1 MNTPLPIIL
10 DGDLRGRERDLLP
23 PTPPPLLS
31 TFPPRSKL
39 RRLSPL
45 TSFPFLPPLPLLIF
59 LLLFLRSKHR
69 SPSLSLLPA
78 VVLVAPAPDLE
89 DLNMRDGLMD
99 EMSTTLEAGLLVE
112 VDFFVDDDDRA
123 VVVAVDFLVE
133 DDLADTADFF
143 VEVVALLF
151 FLLINLDLG
160 CDLDLLL
167 PLLRCC

>member
-1 MNTPLPIIL
+1 
-10 DGDLRGRERDLLP
+10 
-23 PTPPPLLS
+23 
-31 TFPPRSKL
+31 
-39 RRLSPL
+39 
-45 TSFPFLPPLPLLIF
+45 
-59 LLLFLRSKHR
+59 
-69 SPSLSLLPA
+69 
-78 VVLVAPAPDLE
+78 
-89 DLNMRDGLMD
+89 MRDGLMD

-123 VVVAVDFLVE
+123 VLVAVDFLVE

-160 CDLDLLL
+160 CYLDLLL

>member
-1 MNTPLPIIL
+1 
-10 DGDLRGRERDLLP
+10 
-23 PTPPPLLS
+23 
-31 TFPPRSKL
+31 
-39 RRLSPL
+39 
-45 TSFPFLPPLPLLIF
+45 
-59 LLLFLRSKHR
+59 
-69 SPSLSLLPA
+69 
-78 VVLVAPAPDLE
+78 
-89 DLNMRDGLMD
+89 MRDGLMD

-112 VDFFVDDDDRA
+112 VDFFVADDDRA

-151 FLLINLDLG
+151 FLLMNLDLG